1 MILCRRLHIYIYI
14 CRIVQC
20 ALLVTII
27 MALWQLANLGT
38 QCTVTHCRIAYCE
51 VTRVLKAVSS
61 ERCINANSERFSER
75 LSTQSIRVLNRIY
88 LEHNTFIWISGW
100 IFQKVID
107 SYRHGVPSTPPP
119 NHAASSS
126 YKTHSCLNIR
136 PEGAAR
142 FVRSEKML
150 VKYFCN

>member
-1 MILCRRLHIYIYI
+1 MLLLLLLGTRCTVTHCRIALWSHQSAQTANSERCIMQRVNVSHIYIYI
-14 CRIVQC
+14 YVCRIVQC

-61 ERCINANSERFSER
+61 ERCRNANSERFSER

-88 LEHNTFIWISGW
+88 LEHNTYIWISGLD
-100 IFQKVID
+100 FPKG
-107 SYRHGVPSTPPP
+107 YRQ
-119 NHAASSS
+119 
-126 YKTHSCLNIR
+126 L
-136 PEGAAR
+136 
-142 FVRSEKML
+142 
-150 VKYFCN
+150 